1 MHLPEASVQ
10 VLVESTVE
18 LEQPAV
24 KIDEIRA
31 MVRDL
36 TCTVIADKVVFQGIL
51 HKQIFY
57 VREDGLVAHQAEDV
71 RFAGFVDVPGAVA
84 GSACR
89 IDATIEFVDFE
100 LVDPITLIQR
110 VVVRVFV
117 ETFNGQPGIVVPVQ
131 PQSVTFFGNGGG
143 GGGNVQTS
151 ATPNGIFTTMGSNTF
166 HVMSGPKEMG
176 FFSTAV
182 RRQ

>member
-1 MHLPEASVQ
+1 LPEASVQ

-36 TCTVIADKVVFQGIL
+36 TCTVIADKVIFQGVL
-51 HKQIFY
+51 HKQIFF

-89 IDATIEFVDFE
+89 IDAVIEFVDFD
-100 LVDPITLIQR
+100 LIDPITLIQR
-110 VVVRVFV
+110 VVVRIFV
-117 ETFNGQPGIVVPVQ
+117 ETLNGQSGIIVPVQ
-131 PQSVTFFGNGGG
+131 PQSVTFFGNGNN
-143 GGGNVQTS
+143 GGNVQTS
-151 ATPNGIFTTMGSNTF
+151 MTPSGVFTTMSSNTF
-166 HVMSGPKEMG
+166 HVRSGPKEMG

-182 RRQ
+182 HR

>member
-89 IDATIEFVDFE
+89 IDAVIEFVDFE

-110 VVVRVFV
+110 VVVRIFV
-117 ETFNGQPGIVVPVQ
+117 ETLNGQPGIVVPVQ
-131 PQSVTFFGNGGG
+131 PQSVTFFGN
-143 GGGNVQTS
+143 GNVQTS

-166 HVMSGPKEMG
+166 HVLSGPKEMG
-176 FFSTAV
+176 YYSTAV
-182 RRQ
+182 RR

>member
-18 LEQPAV
+18 LGQPAV

-51 HKQIFY
+51 HKQIFF

-89 IDATIEFVDFE
+89 IDAVIEFVDFD
-100 LVDPITLIQR
+100 LVDPTNLIQR
-110 VVVRVFV
+110 VVVRIFV
-117 ETFNGQPGIVVPVQ
+117 ETLNGQTGIVVPVQ
-131 PQSVTFFGNGGG
+131 PQSVTFFG
-143 GGGNVQTS
+143 GGNVQTS
-151 ATPNGIFTTMGSNTF
+151 ATPNGVFTTMGSHAF
-166 HVMSGPKEMG
+166 QVLSGPKEMG
-176 FFSTAV
+176 FFSTAAY
-182 RRQ
+182 R